1 MAKAK
6 AVPKKD
12 SLDLLAEGDP
22 KKIIALLLW
31 RDRFRNPEMSAHVTL
46 EDLDGF
52 EQCSDYLGVTTQ
64 VSIFRPQ
71 GRPAQE
77 AVATTPGKRGI
88 AARAAEPPRDYV
100 FVGVVDKDGN
110 SIKPIE
116 STEENADRRDAAN
129 ALRSSREKG
138 PRLAA
143 LLRGACQSG
152 TYSTA
157 EIQEAAQA
165 LEVLARG

>member
-6 AVPKKD
+6 AVPKD
-12 SLDLLAEGDP
+12 ALDLLAESDP
-22 KKIIALLLW
+22 KKIIQLLFW
-31 RDRFRNPEMSAHVTL
+31 RDRFRNPEMSAHITL
-46 EDLDGF
+46 EDLKGF
-52 EQCSDYLGVTTQ
+52 DECVKYLGVTPQ

-77 AVATTPGKRGI
+77 AVPAVPGKRGI
-88 AARAAEPPRDYV
+88 AARPAEPARAYV

-116 STEENADRRDAAN
+116 STEENAERRDVAN
-129 ALRSSREKG
+129 TLRRFREKG
-138 PRLAA
+138 PHLAA

-152 TYSTA
+152 TFSTS
-157 EIQEAAQA
+157 EVQDAAQA
-165 LEVLARG
+165 LEVLSRG

>member
-6 AVPKKD
+6 AAPKD
-12 SLDLLAEGDP
+12 ALDLLAESDP
-22 KKIIALLLW
+22 KKIIQLLFW
-31 RDRFRNPEMSAHVTL
+31 RDRFRNPDMSAHVTL
-46 EDLDGF
+46 EDLEEF
-52 EQCSDYLGVTTQ
+52 EECVKYLGVTPQ
-64 VSIFRPQ
+64 ISIFRPQ

-77 AVATTPGKRGI
+77 AVQAVPGKRGI
-88 AARAAEPPRDYV
+88 AARPAEPPRQYV

-116 STEENADRRDAAN
+116 SNEENAERRDAAN
-129 ALRSSREKG
+129 TLRRFREKA
-138 PRLAA
+138 PQLAA

-152 TYSTA
+152 TFSTS

-165 LEVLARG
+165 LDVLSRA

>member
-6 AVPKKD
+6 AVPKD
-12 SLDLLAEGDP
+12 ALDLLAESDP
-22 KKIIALLLW
+22 KKIIQLLMW
-31 RDRFRNPEMSAHVTL
+31 RDRFRNPEMSAHLTL
-46 EDLDGF
+46 DDLEGF
-52 EQCSDYLGVTTQ
+52 EQCVAYLGVTPQ

-77 AVATTPGKRGI
+77 AVPATPGKRGI
-88 AARAAEPPRDYV
+88 AARAAEPARAYV

-116 STEENADRRDAAN
+116 SDEESAQKRDAAN
-129 ALRSSREKG
+129 ALRSFREKA

-152 TYSTA
+152 TFSTS

-165 LEVLARG
+165 LEVLARE